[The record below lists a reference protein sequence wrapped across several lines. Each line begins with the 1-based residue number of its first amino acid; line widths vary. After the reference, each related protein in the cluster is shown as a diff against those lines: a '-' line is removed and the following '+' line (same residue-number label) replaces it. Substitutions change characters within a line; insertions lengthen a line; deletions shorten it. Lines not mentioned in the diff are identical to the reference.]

1 MFFEKIVIVFM
12 VVASCYALSC
22 LADAVI
28 KTKQAD

>member
-1 MFFEKIVIVFM
+1 MFVEKIVVVCL
-12 VVASCYALSC
+12 VVASCYALSL